1 VFTIMKRIITKRH
14 LPIIVSPFLLFA
26 PLLFAGKAMVWGTVS
41 TQFIPW
47 WDFAW
52 DSLLNGHIPLWNP
65 WVGMGAPLVANY
77 QSAIFYPPYWLLL
90 IIYSIAG
97 VKWMSWGVTI
107 VVVFHLVI
115 SGIGTAKLL
124 EELEKGEL
132 AQIIAG
138 LAYSLSGY
146 LVARASFLSINAAA
160 AWLPWILLY
169 SYRLGKGKKN
179 AVWSLII
186 VMAFQL
192 LAGHAQTTW
201 YSLLLGG
208 IWLLFTVINNPDRKN
223 ILNSIWNAISR
234 YILAGLLAAGISAI
248 QLIPTAEYLL
258 RSARSGEYGFT
269 EAMTYSFWP
278 WRFLTLLVPNLF
290 GSPIAGNYW
299 GYGNFWEDAV
309 YIGLMP
315 FLIAVGVLLKT
326 LFNKS
331 ADNQKKMSRN
341 LVIFLGVIVIIG
353 FWMALGDNTFLF
365 PFLYRYI
372 PTFGSFQAP
381 TRISLWAEISLAIL
395 AGIGVDQ
402 LEPAEGRRKYWIRLA
417 AAGCVAVVF
426 GAIIGWIYLPDV
438 ETTFFI
444 PVGLAGAIG
453 LGAALLIL
461 FKPKSS
467 NQNHNKNWSGLLV
480 LLVATDLIIA
490 GWELNPGV
498 DLGFYDPDPYTERS
512 GRIYM
517 DPDLEYDLKFKRYF
531 RFESFI
537 PESQWNEMHR
547 DLLPNATI
555 LNRVEMVNN
564 FDPLVPAE
572 YNLWLDEFN
581 KLEQGSQ
588 GQMIKLMNIG
598 EIIYTTGD
606 DSERMS
612 FRPGDRNEEVWI
624 ADIVDID
631 DDKDQILKRIVE
643 NKDDYKKDVILLSS
657 ASVFESNC
665 HEIGMGKAQINQKD
679 PGYISITTN
688 LENSSW
694 LFWSQSWSPGWRA
707 VIDGVQRVAVENAN
721 YLFQAACIPAGEHI
735 VEFVYRPLSFTA
747 GWILSSVTLVSLAFA
762 WIIKNKKESD
772 QTL

>member
-1 VFTIMKRIITKRH
+1 
-14 LPIIVSPFLLFA
+14 
-26 PLLFAGKAMVWGTVS
+26 
-41 TQFIPW
+41 
-47 WDFAW
+47 
-52 DSLLNGHIPLWNP
+52 
-65 WVGMGAPLVANY
+65 
-77 QSAIFYPPYWLLL
+77 
-90 IIYSIAG
+90 
-97 VKWMSWGVTI
+97 
-107 VVVFHLVI
+107 
-115 SGIGTAKLL
+115 
-124 EELEKGEL
+124 
-132 AQIIAG
+132 
-138 LAYSLSGY
+138 
-146 LVARASFLSINAAA
+146 
-160 AWLPWILLY
+160 
-169 SYRLGKGKKN
+169 
-179 AVWSLII
+179 
-186 VMAFQL
+186 
-192 LAGHAQTTW
+192 
-201 YSLLLGG
+201 
-208 IWLLFTVINNPDRKN
+208 
-223 ILNSIWNAISR
+223 
-234 YILAGLLAAGISAI
+234 
-248 QLIPTAEYLL
+248 
-258 RSARSGEYGFT
+258 
-269 EAMTYSFWP
+269 
-278 WRFLTLLVPNLF
+278 
-290 GSPIAGNYW
+290 
-299 GYGNFWEDAV
+299 
-309 YIGLMP
+309 
-315 FLIAVGVLLKT
+315 
-326 LFNKS
+326 
-331 ADNQKKMSRN
+331 
-341 LVIFLGVIVIIG
+341 
-353 FWMALGDNTFLF
+353 
-365 PFLYRYI
+365 
-372 PTFGSFQAP
+372 
-381 TRISLWAEISLAIL
+381 
-395 AGIGVDQ
+395 
-402 LEPAEGRRKYWIRLA
+402 
-417 AAGCVAVVF
+417 
-426 GAIIGWIYLPDV
+426 
-438 ETTFFI
+438 
-444 PVGLAGAIG
+444 
-453 LGAALLIL
+453 
-461 FKPKSS
+461 
-467 NQNHNKNWSGLLV
+467 
-480 LLVATDLIIA
+480 
-490 GWELNPGV
+490 
-498 DLGFYDPDPYTERS
+498 
-512 GRIYM
+512 M

-606 DSERMS
+606 DSERIS